1 MKKHTTSISDIPVHT
16 LLSMPCM
23 YERWRSLLSNV
34 TSANNV
40 KGCEHEGP
48 ASNISSSDSESTT
61 ATSMLCKS
69 CSSCQTSLARRY
81 ECGHNP
87 IRRMTIEVDA
97 NPRRKRLNECASART
112 CVLHACSCA
121 KKVHDTNAHCIH
133 RSRPSTLILD
143 PFLQIFENDSDISD
157 NVSHH
162 Q

>member
-1 MKKHTTSISDIPVHT
+1 MSSISDIPFHT
-16 LLSMPCM
+16 ELSMPFM
-23 YERWRSLLSNV
+23 HERWRSLLSNV

-48 ASNISSSDSESTT
+48 ASNISSSESESIT

-69 CSSCQTSLARRY
+69 CNSCQTSVARRY

-87 IRRMTIEVDA
+87 RKRMVIEVDA
-97 NPRRKRLNECASART
+97 NPRRKRFHECASARA

-121 KKVHDTNAHCIH
+121 KNVHDTNAHCIH

-143 PFLQIFENDSDISD
+143 PFLQTLDNDWDISD
-157 NVSHH
+157 NVGHH
-162 Q
+162 L